1 MKNQAFPCARCK
13 YLFWLYFL
21 FIFVN
26 MGVEVFYDRKSFRSF
41 MQRLVDVICPMRSL
55 VCIVVAMD
63 IFVHRILGWWRSL
76 QFLVFL
82 SLSDLSQV
90 LVDIFPTYLC
100 VSQVY
105 KARWDLTSL
114 EFCSVQGLDYLAELQ
129 LGFQECSFV
138 ARMLLLSWG
147 KSQIQQAQLCLSSG
161 MKWCSCGSAGC
172 NRVRWAGGCSIQHQ

>member
-1 MKNQAFPCARCK
+1 MIRYEMKYNVNSLFKGMKNQAFPCARCK

-105 KARWDLTSL
+105 KARWDLTALS
-114 EFCSVQGLDYLAELQ
+114 FAVSKDWTIWQSCS
-129 LGFQECSFV
+129 
-138 ARMLLLSWG
+138 
-147 KSQIQQAQLCLSSG
+147 
-161 MKWCSCGSAGC
+161 
-172 NRVRWAGGCSIQHQ
+172 